1 MTKSLDDLPK
11 VGKHN
16 YFSHSIV
23 REVFHEQMRNALKIK
38 SKNPIQES

>member
-11 VGKHN
+11 LGKHN
-16 YFSHSIV
+16 YFPHSIV
-23 REVFHEQMRNALKIK
+23 CEVFHEQMRNALKIK